1 MANIT
6 LNVDDEVFNKIVE
19 QELDNIPS
27 EKLQEIIIDAMKG
40 YFSANNYEKA
50 KLLVYTKESY
60 GYRQEVPTD
69 FAESLI
75 RECDY
80 SKLQEVVDAAIED
93 LKTNHERLLR
103 EILMETLATGL
114 INNYS
119 FQTGLRE
126 AITNELCRR
135 TNNQ

>member
-1 MANIT
+1 MQIT
-6 LNVDDEVFNKIVE
+6 VNVEDDTFKQIVE
-19 QELDNIPS
+19 REITNIPS

-50 KLLVYTKESY
+50 NLLVYKKESY
-60 GYRQEVPTD
+60 GYHQEVPTD
-69 FAESLI
+69 FAERII
-75 RECDY
+75 RDCDY

-135 TNNQ
+135 ANNQ

>member
-1 MANIT
+1 MQIT
-6 LNVDDEVFNKIVE
+6 VNVEDETFQKIVA
-19 QELDNIPS
+19 QEINNIPS

-50 KLLVYTKESY
+50 KLLVYTKETY

-69 FAESLI
+69 FAERLI

-126 AITNELCRR
+126 AITNELYRR
-135 TNNQ
+135 SNP

>member
-1 MANIT
+1 MQIT
-6 LNVDDEVFNKIVE
+6 VNVEDDTFKQIVE
-19 QELDNIPS
+19 REITNIPS

-50 KLLVYTKESY
+50 NLLVYKKESY
-60 GYRQEVPTD
+60 GYHQEVPTD
-69 FAESLI
+69 FAERII
-75 RECDY
+75 RDCDY
-80 SKLQEVVDAAIED
+80 SKLQEVVDAAIND

-103 EILMETLATGL
+103 EVLMETLATGL

-135 TNNQ
+135 ANNQ

>member
-1 MANIT
+1 MQIVA
-6 LNVDDEVFNKIVE
+6 NVDDGLFNEIVAK
-19 QELDNIPS
+19 ELENIPS
-27 EKLQEIIIDAMKG
+27 EKLQEIIIDAIKG

-50 KLLVYTKESY
+50 NLLIYKKESY
-60 GYRQEVPTD
+60 GYHQEVPTD
-69 FAESLI
+69 FAERII
-75 RECDY
+75 RDCDY

-135 TNNQ
+135 ANNQ

>member
-1 MANIT
+1 MQIT
-6 LNVDDEVFNKIVE
+6 VNVEDDTFKQIVE
-19 QELDNIPS
+19 REITNIPS
-27 EKLQEIIIDAMKG
+27 EKLQEIIIEAMKG

-50 KLLVYTKESY
+50 NLLVYKKESY
-60 GYRQEVPTD
+60 GYHQEVPTD
-69 FAESLI
+69 FAERII
-75 RECDY
+75 RDCDY

-103 EILMETLATGL
+103 EVLMETLATGL

-126 AITNELCRR
+126 AITNELMRR
-135 TNNQ
+135 NNP

>member
-1 MANIT
+1 MQIVA
-6 LNVDDEVFNKIVE
+6 NVDDELFNEIVTKE
-19 QELDNIPS
+19 IENIPS
-27 EKLQEIIIDAMKG
+27 EKLQEIIIDAIKG

-50 KLLVYTKESY
+50 SLLVYKKESY

-69 FAESLI
+69 FAERII
-75 RECDY
+75 RDCDY

-126 AITNELCRR
+126 AIDNELYRR
-135 TNNQ
+135 ANNQ